1 MDFISLYDLMD
12 ELASNTAPK
21 YSNSEEARYSE
32 AAADLH
38 QWLMSS
44 TGRPQWLKI
53 NKNTRRPVPDNNV
66 SDKGIAMLEHMAG
79 WEGRTHAAYCRYR
92 SELARAEAQGIDE
105 SLILPGINQAD
116 LMYKGADYLQA
127 MEIGFDKKEI
137 SEFIEQYAPKPEI
150 KPDASQRTEP
160 ESVKD
165 EGLSIYEQR
174 KEHFNG
180 WRDDSGADIVDL
192 KDVETLKILK
202 QLNKNLWKLTL
213 ESYRSEFWNRYK
225 TEYGIRKKQGR
236 RPKR

>member
-150 KPDASQRTEP
+150 KPDADRRTEP